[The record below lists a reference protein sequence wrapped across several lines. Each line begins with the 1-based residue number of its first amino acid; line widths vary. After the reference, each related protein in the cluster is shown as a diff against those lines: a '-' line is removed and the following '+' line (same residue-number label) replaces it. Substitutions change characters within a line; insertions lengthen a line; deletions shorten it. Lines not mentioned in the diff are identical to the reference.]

1 MTDGG
6 AMFQPGRGEAS
17 VAFQPRSAFVA
28 HEAFGH
34 DAGAVLVAPDV
45 ARDLRRAAEY
55 ATQERRITGG
65 LLYGRRWAD
74 DEGPYL
80 VVDGFLESDNR
91 HDRISS
97 DGHDAFALPA
107 EDLRPLRKD
116 ADRMYSAAVEVG
128 WWRTLEGPG
137 EFGPRDFETQREL
150 VGPGGVG
157 LLVFGVG
164 LDWGTAYLGPDGQ
177 LPGSARSFI
186 PVPRPIPQPPPLPAP
201 GPVSGAEP
209 EVEPE
214 PDAEPVTA
222 AAPGTALATRRQ
234 ATLTPAPQPTGSRV
248 ISPVPKPT
256 REWGVKPPNP
266 SQAGPEM
273 PTDVKIV
280 IGALILTAIIA
291 AIIIGLLVSNALI
304 AVIAGVVFLLGIFGF
319 LWMARR

>member
-97 DGHDAFALPA
+97 DGHDAFTLPA
-107 EDLRPLRKD
+107 EDLVPLRRD
-116 ADRMYSAAVEVG
+116 ADRMYSATVEVG

-150 VGPGGVG
+150 VRPGGVG

-177 LPGSARSFI
+177 VPGSARSFI
-186 PVPRPIPQPPPLPAP
+186 PVPRPVPPPPPLPAP

-214 PDAEPVTA
+214 PDAEPVTTV
-222 AAPGTALATRRQ
+222 APGTALATRRQ

-248 ISPVPKPT
+248 ISPVPKPA

-266 SQAGPEM
+266 SHAGPEM

-280 IGALILTAIIA
+280 IGALILTAIVA
-291 AIIIGLLVSNALI
+291 AIIIGLLVSNALV
-304 AVIAGVVFLLGIFGF
+304 AVIVGVVLLLGLFGF